1 MLKQKLLKKYS
12 QYRFEISH
20 ITIFFTVLIIFQI
33 VVTFIQKSSIND
45 LLVQTQKWY
54 QKDAAERLAIVT
66 TTSLE
71 LMAENMLFQ
80 KQLVESEERKIISS
94 LNVIFR
100 QQLIQG
106 SVQDISLILTKKH
119 RLYVIDSGQ
128 QFNDYLKN
136 TLVPY
141 TPDMI
146 KHKEGV
152 DLFLSKKETMRSQ
165 EVIFGT
171 LDGENAVQILV
182 PFVPNGEYL
191 GVLYMK
197 IKPNFSFITTE
208 VTDSLNYVTLLYS
221 GLIFLGLLSIFI
233 VSSQAVKERNEAQEH
248 LYEEHEENIK
258 KEIRLEKESL
268 FTKRIYHTHHK
279 AEKIIGFIKEDVRK
293 IESDDFL
300 KKRIITYS
308 NFISRIMYDM
318 KWYDQPINTIVNP
331 MFRTNINEVT
341 KFILDYVFLRISS
354 KNEMFEFKTGFDE
367 KMPFVPINEFVIW
380 EILEPLIQNSID
392 HGKKQQITIS
402 ISTEYD
408 EKTRKSVL
416 TISDT
421 GVGIKPELLEIGD
434 NGIKRIFLENEST
447 KIVTTSG
454 AGYGCYIAYQMAVG
468 KCGWEMDAENLDSG
482 GCRFTMKIAH

>member
-141 TPDMI
+141 TSDMI

-165 EVIFGT
+165 EVIYGT

-341 KFILDYVFLRISS
+341 QFILDYVFLRISS
-354 KNEMFEFKTGFDE
+354 KNEMFEFNTDFDK

-392 HGKKQQITIS
+392 HGKKQQVIIS
-402 ISTEYD
+402 ISTKYD
-408 EKTRKSVL
+408 EATRKSVL

-468 KCGWEMDAENLDSG
+468 KCGWEMDAENLDTG

>member
-197 IKPNFSFITTE
+197 IKPNFSFITTA
-208 VTDSLNYVTLLYS
+208 VNDSLNYVTLLYS

-248 LYEEHEENIK
+248 LYEEHE
-258 KEIRLEKESL
+258 
-268 FTKRIYHTHHK
+268 
-279 AEKIIGFIKEDVRK
+279 
-293 IESDDFL
+293 
-300 KKRIITYS
+300 
-308 NFISRIMYDM
+308 
-318 KWYDQPINTIVNP
+318 
-331 MFRTNINEVT
+331 
-341 KFILDYVFLRISS
+341 
-354 KNEMFEFKTGFDE
+354 
-367 KMPFVPINEFVIW
+367 
-380 EILEPLIQNSID
+380 
-392 HGKKQQITIS
+392 
-402 ISTEYD
+402 
-408 EKTRKSVL
+408 
-416 TISDT
+416 
-421 GVGIKPELLEIGD
+421 
-434 NGIKRIFLENEST
+434 
-447 KIVTTSG
+447 
-454 AGYGCYIAYQMAVG
+454 
-468 KCGWEMDAENLDSG
+468 
-482 GCRFTMKIAH
+482 